1 MTTRVHEAVFER
13 EHELLEAVSALR
25 ARGVPMRD
33 IYCPYPVHGLAEL
46 VGLRP
51 SRLPWAA
58 AVAGFGGAAAIL
70 LFQIWT
76 SAVDWPLNVG
86 GKPFN
91 SLPAFIPATF
101 EVGVLLAG
109 LTLVAA
115 FLGVSRLYPGKRV
128 EPFHAG
134 VTDHR
139 FVVVI
144 EEPDGRFAPDEIR
157 RLADSLGAVA
167 VEDYL
172 EAEEARS

>member
-1 MTTRVHEAVFER
+1 MTVRIHEAVFER
-13 EHELLEAVSALR
+13 EQELLEAVSALR
-25 ARGVPMRD
+25 ALRVPMRD

-51 SRLPWAA
+51 SRLPWVA

-70 LFQIWT
+70 VFQIWT

-109 LTLVAA
+109 LTIVAA
-115 FLGVSRLYPGKRV
+115 FLAVSRLVPGKGA
-128 EPFHAG
+128 EPARAG
-134 VTDHR
+134 VTDDR

-144 EEPDGRFAPDEIR
+144 EERDGRFAPGEIH
-157 RLADSLGAVA
+157 RLAHSLGAVK

-172 EAEEARS
+172 EAAP

>member
-1 MTTRVHEAVFER
+1 MTARVHEAVFER
-13 EHELLEAVSALR
+13 EHELLQAVSTLR

-51 SRLPWAA
+51 SRLPWVA

-101 EVGVLLAG
+101 EIGVLLAG
-109 LTLVAA
+109 LTIVAA
-115 FLGVSRLYPGKRV
+115 FLAVSRLYPGKRA
-128 EPFHAG
+128 EPLRAG
-134 VTDHR
+134 VTDDR

-144 EEPDGRFAPDEIR
+144 EERDGRFAPGEIR
-157 RLADSLGAVA
+157 RLADSLGAVK

-172 EAEEARS
+172 EAAP